1 MLKNLLNY
9 SKFSKQMLSRSVK
22 GVLWGFLF
30 CLTAIIYGSIP
41 TFLIVRFW
49 IWLNSFP
56 VYTLSLFMLFLWIV
70 SLIITLIYI
79 VAMIRAFIQR
89 NNEEG
94 LGIPK
99 GIKGFGLVSTLIIA
113 VFMMIWFLIFS
124 QIAFFSMI
132 PPQNI
137 EKRKNF

>member
-1 MLKNLLNY
+1 MT
-9 SKFSKQMLSRSVK
+9 SRSLN

-30 CLTAIIYGSIP
+30 FLTAVIYGSIP
-41 TFLIVRFW
+41 TYLIVRFW

-56 VYTLSLFMLFLWIV
+56 VYTLSLIMLFLWIV
-70 SLIITLIYI
+70 SLIVTLIYI

-99 GIKGFGLVSTLIIA
+99 GVKGFGLVSTIIII
-113 VFMMIWFLIFS
+113 VFMIIWYLIFN

-132 PPQNI
+132 PP
-137 EKRKNF
+137 